1 MIENRNYGGNIMA
14 DHLIR
19 GLGLNDEVRIFAVD
33 TTDTINEAVT
43 RHAAYP
49 TAAAA
54 LGRTMSAGVMM
65 GAMLKGDD
73 KNTITIEG
81 GGPIGAIVVDSDA
94 HGHVRGYLGNPQV
107 HFDLNDQGKLD
118 VKRAVGTNGYLRV
131 AKDIGLKDNF
141 VGSTELVSGE
151 LGEDFSYYFYASE
164 QVPSIVALGV
174 LVNPDNTIQAAGGF
188 IIQVLPSASEETINW
203 LNDRAKEM
211 TPVSKL
217 LAEGLSP
224 NEIIDQAIGKE
235 NWRQL
240 SEMPVSFEC
249 NCSKE
254 RFINAIAA
262 LDPKEI
268 MAMIKEDGGAEAD
281 CHFCRNKEWITKEE
295 LQELI
300 TH

>member
-1 MIENRNYGGNIMA
+1 MSDY
-14 DHLIR
+14 LIR

-33 TTDTINEAVT
+33 TTETINEAVR
-43 RHAAYP
+43 RHGSLP
-49 TAAAA
+49 TASAA
-54 LGRTMSAGVMM
+54 LGRSMSAGVIM

-73 KNTITIEG
+73 KATITIEG
-81 GGPIGAIVVDSDA
+81 GGPVGAIVVDSDA
-94 HGHVRGYLGNPQV
+94 HGNVRGYLGNPEV

-118 VKRAVGTNGYLRV
+118 VRRAVGTEGSLRV

-141 VGSTELVSGE
+141 VGSVELISGE

-188 IIQVLPSASEETINW
+188 VIQVLPSASDETIEW
-203 LNDRAKEM
+203 LNERAKTM

-217 LAEGLSP
+217 LAKGLSP
-224 NEIIDQAIGKE
+224 EQVIDEAIGAE
-235 NWRQL
+235 NWRSL
-240 SEMPVSFEC
+240 DNMPVSFEC

-254 RFINAIAA
+254 RFINAISA
-262 LDPKEI
+262 LDPQDI
-268 MAMIKEDGGAEAD
+268 ISMIQEDGGAEAD

>member
-1 MIENRNYGGNIMA
+1 MSDY
-14 DHLIR
+14 LIR

-33 TTDTINEAVT
+33 TTETINEAVR
-43 RHAAYP
+43 RHGSLP
-49 TAAAA
+49 TASAA
-54 LGRTMSAGVMM
+54 LGRSMSAGVIM

-73 KNTITIEG
+73 KATITIEG
-81 GGPIGAIVVDSDA
+81 GGPVGAIVVDSDA
-94 HGHVRGYLGNPQV
+94 HGHVRGYLGNPEV
-107 HFDLNDQGKLD
+107 HFDLNDHGKLD
-118 VKRAVGTNGYLRV
+118 VKRAVGTDGSLRV

-141 VGSTELVSGE
+141 VGSVELISGE

-188 IIQVLPSASEETINW
+188 VIQVLPSASDETIEW
-203 LNDRAKEM
+203 LNERAKTM

-224 NEIIDQAIGKE
+224 EQVIDEAIGAE
-235 NWRQL
+235 NWRSL
-240 SEMPVSFEC
+240 DNMPVSFEC
-249 NCSKE
+249 SCSKE
-254 RFINAIAA
+254 RFINAISA
-262 LDPKEI
+262 LDPQDI
-268 MAMIKEDGGAEAD
+268 MSMIKEDGGAEAD

>member
-1 MIENRNYGGNIMA
+1 MSDY
-14 DHLIR
+14 LIR
-19 GLGLNDEVRIFAVD
+19 GLGLSDEVRIFAVD
-33 TTDTINEAVT
+33 TTETINEAVR
-43 RHAAYP
+43 RHGALP
-49 TAAAA
+49 TASAA
-54 LGRTMSAGVMM
+54 LGRSMSAGVIM

-73 KNTITIEG
+73 KATITIEG
-81 GGPIGAIVVDSDA
+81 GGPVGAIVVDSDA
-94 HGHVRGYLGNPQV
+94 HGKVRGYLGNPEV
-107 HFDLNDQGKLD
+107 HFDLNDHGKLD
-118 VKRAVGTNGYLRV
+118 VRRAVGTDGYLRV

-141 VGSTELVSGE
+141 VGSVELISGE

-188 IIQVLPSASEETINW
+188 VIQVLPSASDETIEW
-203 LNDRAKEM
+203 LNERAKTM

-217 LAEGLSP
+217 LAKGLSP
-224 NEIIDQAIGKE
+224 EQVIDEALGAE
-235 NWRQL
+235 NWRSL
-240 SEMPVSFEC
+240 DNMPVSFEC

-254 RFINAIAA
+254 RFINAISA
-262 LDPKEI
+262 LDPQDI
-268 MAMIKEDGGAEAD
+268 MTMIKEDGGAEAD

>member
-1 MIENRNYGGNIMA
+1 MT

-33 TTDTINEAVT
+33 TTATINEAVQ
-43 RHAAYP
+43 RHVAYP

-54 LGRTMSAGVMM
+54 LGRAMSAGVMM
-65 GAMLKGDD
+65 GAMLKGED

-118 VKRAVGTNGYLRV
+118 VRRAVGTNGYLRV
-131 AKDIGLKDNF
+131 AKNIGLKDNF
-141 VGSTELVSGE
+141 VGSTEIVSGE

-188 IIQVLPSASEETINW
+188 IIQVLPSASEETINR
-203 LNDRAKEM
+203 LNERAKEM

-217 LAEGLSP
+217 LAKGMTP
-224 NEIIDQAIGKE
+224 NQIIDEAIGEE

-254 RFINAIAA
+254 RFINAISA

-268 MAMIKEDGGAEAD
+268 MSMIQEDGGAEAD

-295 LQELI
+295 LQALI

>member
-1 MIENRNYGGNIMA
+1 MT

-33 TTDTINEAVT
+33 TTATINEAVQ
-43 RHAAYP
+43 RHVAYP

-54 LGRTMSAGVMM
+54 LGRAMSAGVMM
-65 GAMLKGDD
+65 GAMLKGED

-118 VKRAVGTNGYLRV
+118 VRRAVGTNGYLRV
-131 AKDIGLKDNF
+131 AKNIGLKDNF
-141 VGSTELVSGE
+141 AGSTEIVSGE

-188 IIQVLPSASEETINW
+188 IIQVLPSASEETINR
-203 LNDRAKEM
+203 LNERAKEM

-217 LAEGLSP
+217 LAKGMTP
-224 NEIIDQAIGKE
+224 NQIIDEAIGEE

-254 RFINAIAA
+254 RFINAISA

-268 MAMIKEDGGAEAD
+268 MSMIQEDGGAEAD

-295 LQELI
+295 LQALI

>member
-1 MIENRNYGGNIMA
+1 MNDY
-14 DHLIR
+14 LIR
-19 GLGLNDEVRIFAVD
+19 GLGLDDEVRVFAVD
-33 TTDTINEAVT
+33 TTDTINEAVR
-43 RHAAYP
+43 RHGAYP

-54 LGRTMSAGVMM
+54 LGRSMTAGVIM

-73 KNTITIEG
+73 KATVTIEG

-94 HGHVRGYLGNPQV
+94 NGHVRGYLGNPQV

-118 VKRAVGTNGYLRV
+118 VKRAVGTDGFLRV

-188 IIQVLPSASEETINW
+188 VIQVLPSASEETIDW
-203 LNDRAKEM
+203 LNNRAKDM

-224 NEIIDQAIGKE
+224 EEVIDNALGKE
-235 NWRQL
+235 NWRAL
-240 SEMPVSFEC
+240 GDMPVSFEC
-249 NCSKE
+249 NCSKD
-254 RFINAIAA
+254 RFINAISA
-262 LDPKEI
+262 LDPKDI
-268 MAMIKEDGGAEAD
+268 ISMIQEDGGAEAD

>member
-1 MIENRNYGGNIMA
+1 MSDY
-14 DHLIR
+14 LIR

-33 TTDTINEAVT
+33 TTETINEAVR
-43 RHAAYP
+43 RHGSLP
-49 TAAAA
+49 TASAA
-54 LGRTMSAGVMM
+54 LGRSMSAGVIM

-73 KNTITIEG
+73 KATITIEG
-81 GGPIGAIVVDSDA
+81 GGPVGAIVVDSDA
-94 HGHVRGYLGNPQV
+94 HGNVRGYLGNPEV

-118 VKRAVGTNGYLRV
+118 VRRAVGTEGSLRV

-141 VGSTELVSGE
+141 VGSVELISGE

-188 IIQVLPSASEETINW
+188 VIQVLPSASDETIEW
-203 LNDRAKEM
+203 LNERAKTM

-224 NEIIDQAIGKE
+224 EQVIDEAIGAE
-235 NWRQL
+235 NWRSL
-240 SEMPVSFEC
+240 DNMPVSFEC

-254 RFINAIAA
+254 RFINAISA
-262 LDPKEI
+262 LDPQDI
-268 MAMIKEDGGAEAD
+268 ISMIQEDGGAEAD

>member
-1 MIENRNYGGNIMA
+1 MSDY
-14 DHLIR
+14 LIR
-19 GLGLNDEVRIFAVD
+19 GLGLSDEVRIFAVD
-33 TTDTINEAVT
+33 TTETINEAVR
-43 RHAAYP
+43 RHGSLP
-49 TAAAA
+49 TASAA
-54 LGRTMSAGVMM
+54 LGRSMSAGVIM

-73 KNTITIEG
+73 KATITIEG
-81 GGPIGAIVVDSDA
+81 GGPVGAIVVDSDA
-94 HGHVRGYLGNPQV
+94 HGKVRGYLGNPEV
-107 HFDLNDQGKLD
+107 HFDLNDHGKLD
-118 VKRAVGTNGYLRV
+118 VRRAVGTDGYLRV

-141 VGSTELVSGE
+141 VGSVELISGE

-188 IIQVLPSASEETINW
+188 VIQVLPSASDETIEW
-203 LNDRAKEM
+203 LNERAKTM

-217 LAEGLSP
+217 LAKGLSP
-224 NEIIDQAIGKE
+224 EQVIDEALGAE
-235 NWRQL
+235 NWRSL
-240 SEMPVSFEC
+240 DNMPVSFEC

-254 RFINAIAA
+254 RFINAISA
-262 LDPKEI
+262 LDPQDI
-268 MAMIKEDGGAEAD
+268 MTMIKEDGGAEAD

>member
-1 MIENRNYGGNIMA
+1 MT

-33 TTDTINEAVT
+33 TTATINEAVQ
-43 RHAAYP
+43 RHVAYP

-54 LGRTMSAGVMM
+54 LGRAMSAGVMM
-65 GAMLKGDD
+65 GAMLKGED

-94 HGHVRGYLGNPQV
+94 NGHVRGYLGNPQV

-118 VKRAVGTNGYLRV
+118 VRRAVGTNGYLRV
-131 AKDIGLKDNF
+131 AKNIGLKDNF
-141 VGSTELVSGE
+141 VGSTEIVSGE

-203 LNDRAKEM
+203 LNERAKEM

-217 LAEGLSP
+217 LAKGMTP
-224 NEIIDQAIGKE
+224 NQIIDEAIGEE

-254 RFINAIAA
+254 RFINAISA

-268 MAMIKEDGGAEAD
+268 MSMIQEDGGAEAD

-295 LQELI
+295 LQALI

>member
-1 MIENRNYGGNIMA
+1 MSDY
-14 DHLIR
+14 LIR
-19 GLGLNDEVRIFAVD
+19 GLGLSDEVRIFAVD
-33 TTDTINEAVT
+33 TTETINEAVR
-43 RHAAYP
+43 RHGALP
-49 TAAAA
+49 TASAA
-54 LGRTMSAGVMM
+54 LGRSMSAGVIM

-73 KNTITIEG
+73 KATITIEG
-81 GGPIGAIVVDSDA
+81 GGPVGAIVVDSDA
-94 HGHVRGYLGNPQV
+94 HGKVRGYLGNPEV
-107 HFDLNDQGKLD
+107 HFDLNDHGKLD
-118 VKRAVGTNGYLRV
+118 VRRAVGTDGYLRV

-141 VGSTELVSGE
+141 VGSVELISGE

-188 IIQVLPSASEETINW
+188 VIQVLPSASDETIEW
-203 LNDRAKEM
+203 LNERAKTM

-224 NEIIDQAIGKE
+224 EQVIDEALGAE
-235 NWRQL
+235 NWRSL
-240 SEMPVSFEC
+240 DNMPVSFEC

-254 RFINAIAA
+254 RFINAISA
-262 LDPKEI
+262 LDPQDI
-268 MAMIKEDGGAEAD
+268 MTMIKEDGGAEAD

>member
-1 MIENRNYGGNIMA
+1 MT

-33 TTDTINEAVT
+33 TTATINEAVQ
-43 RHAAYP
+43 RHVAYP

-54 LGRTMSAGVMM
+54 LGRAMSAGVMM
-65 GAMLKGDD
+65 GAMLKGED

-118 VKRAVGTNGYLRV
+118 VRRAVGTNGYLRV

-141 VGSTELVSGE
+141 VGSTEIVSGE

-203 LNDRAKEM
+203 LNERAKEM

-217 LAEGLSP
+217 LAKGMTP
-224 NEIIDQAIGKE
+224 NQIIDEAIGEE

-254 RFINAIAA
+254 RFINAISA

-268 MAMIKEDGGAEAD
+268 MSMIQEDGGAEAD

-295 LQELI
+295 LQALI